1 MTVTHCIDFSTATKT
16 RVTGS
21 ENLVGEKVL
30 GAISNIMV
38 RAARARHDIA
48 GEGRRM
54 ESVSCSDDNP
64 SLCSWINK

>member
-1 MTVTHCIDFSTATKT
+1 MTVTHCMDLSIATKT

-21 ENLVGEKVL
+21 ENFVGEKVL

-38 RAARARHDIA
+38 RAARARHDTA

-54 ESVSCSDDNP
+54 ESGSCSDDSP
-64 SLCSWINK
+64 SLCSWINM